1 MNIVEDK
8 KTLQKRAAAQ
18 KALELVTLGHVIG
31 IGSGSTVA
39 EFIKLLAPKAKEIP
53 GVVVAS
59 SSSEALAKAAGLTV
73 VALNDV
79 APPDV
84 YFDGADE
91 IDPSFCMIKG
101 GGAALTREKIIASAS
116 RRFICLVDESKL
128 VDALGAFALPVEVIP
143 MARSF
148 VLRQLQLLGGT
159 PKVRGDVLTD
169 NGNILIDVSGLKPI
183 KTEALEQEVNHIPGV
198 VCSGVFALRR
208 ADEVIVAGETVRHIR
223 HPVASWSEI
232 A

>member
-1 MNIVEDK
+1 VSEDK

-18 KALELVTLGHVIG
+18 KALELVAFDRIIG

-39 EFIKLLAPKAKEIP
+39 EFIKLLAPHAAKIP

-59 SSSEALAKAAGLTV
+59 SASEKFARDAGLRV
-73 VALNDV
+73 FELNDV
-79 APPDV
+79 EPPEF

-91 IDPSFCMIKG
+91 IDPSFAMMKG

-116 RRFICLVDESKL
+116 HRFICLVDESKL

-148 VLRQLQLLGGT
+148 VMKQLQLLGGT
-159 PKVRGDVLTD
+159 PKIRGGVVTD
-169 NGNILIDVSGLKPI
+169 NGNILIDVSGLYPI
-183 KTEALEQEVNHIPGV
+183 NAWAMEESVNQIPGV
-198 VCSGVFALRR
+198 VCNGIFARRR
-208 ADEVIVAGETVRHIR
+208 ADELIIAGDSVRHLSA
-223 HPVASWSEI
+223 PVARWN
-232 A
+232 